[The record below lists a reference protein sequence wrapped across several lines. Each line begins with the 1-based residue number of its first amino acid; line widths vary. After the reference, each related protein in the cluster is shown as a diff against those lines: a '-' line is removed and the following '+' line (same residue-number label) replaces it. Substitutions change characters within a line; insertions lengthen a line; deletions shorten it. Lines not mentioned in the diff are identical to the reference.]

1 MPITI
6 NATLRTLTAAAAVAL
21 GVMAAAQAADTAPA
35 ALVED
40 VTGILPGVQPL
51 DYLAAG
57 QTLSLAPGQ
66 VLSISYL
73 ASCVTETITGGTV
86 TVGTKE
92 STVNGGLVER
102 LTQPSCGGGKL
113 VLAANESGKAGV
125 TVFRS
130 VPNITVPG
138 AKPPLPAAQMTLLKT
153 RPVLALSAPG
163 PVTFERLD
171 HETTPTLTVDVAGA
185 SLDMAK
191 GERGLIPGALYKVSA
206 GEKYLIVQ
214 IDPQA
219 TDEGGPAL
227 GRLLRF

>member
-6 NATLRTLTAAAAVAL
+6 NATLRTLTAAATVAL

-40 VTGILPGVQPL
+40 VTGTLPGVQPL

-86 TVGTKE
+86 TVGAKE

-102 LTQPSCGGGKL
+102 TAQPSCGGGKL
-113 VLAANESGKAGV
+113 ALAVNEAGKAGV

-130 VPNITVPG
+130 VPAITVPG
-138 AKPPLPAAQMTLLKT
+138 AKPPLPAAQVTLLKT
-153 RPVLALSAPG
+153 RPVLALSTPG
-163 PVTFERLD
+163 PVTIERLD
-171 HETTPTLTVDVAGA
+171 EETPPLTVEVAG
-185 SLDMAK
+185 SVLDMAK
-191 GERGLIPGALYKVSA
+191 GGTGLVPGALYRISA
-206 GEKYLIVQ
+206 GEKFLIVQ

-219 TDEGGPAL
+219 KDEGGPAL